1 MTGVVPGIR
10 QTRYGDKQSRPIH
23 DSQYLQAVSAKARS
37 VLPHLESDMPG
48 PLQNIRVLD
57 LTRVLAGPW
66 ATQVLADF
74 GAEVIKVEKPGEGDD
89 TRGWGPPFLTNP
101 DGSRGD
107 AAYYLSA
114 NRGKQSVAID
124 MAKPEGQKLLRELA
138 RQSDVVMENFKV
150 GGLKKYGLD
159 YESLKSI
166 NPRLIYCSITGFGQT
181 GPYAGRAGYDFMI
194 QGMGGIMSV
203 TGQPD
208 GTPGAEPVKTGV
220 AFADVFTGLYAA
232 IGVLAALYHREK
244 SGEGQYLDLALLDTQ
259 VAVLANQA
267 LNYLV
272 SGVAPKRVGNAHNN
286 IVPYQTFATGDGF
299 IIIAVGNDRQ
309 FREYTTIA
317 GVPELAAD
325 ARFLTNRARVENR
338 DVLIPLLVE
347 PMKRRK
353 TAEWIDALESAA
365 VPCGPINTID
375 QVFAD
380 PQVKA
385 RGLNVALTRD
395 DGTKTPGVANPV
407 RFSATPVAYSRA
419 APALGNATED
429 VLRTVLGLGPEEIA
443 RLRDSASIG

>member
-1 MTGVVPGIR
+1 M
-10 QTRYGDKQSRPIH
+10 
-23 DSQYLQAVSAKARS
+23 A
-37 VLPHLESDMPG
+37 G

-66 ATQVLADF
+66 STQILADF
-74 GAEVIKVEKPGEGDD
+74 GAEVIKIEKPGEGDD

-124 MAKPEGQKLLRELA
+124 MAKPEGQKLLQDLA
-138 RQSDVVMENFKV
+138 RNSDVVMENFKV

-159 YESLKSI
+159 YDSLKAI
-166 NPRLIYCSITGFGQT
+166 NPKLIYCSITGFGQT
-181 GPYAGRAGYDFMI
+181 GPYAQRAGYDFMI
-194 QGMGGIMSV
+194 QGMGGIMSI

-220 AFADVFTGLYAA
+220 AFADVFTGLYAT
-232 IGVLAALYHREK
+232 IGVLAALHHRDK
-244 SGEGQYLDLALLDTQ
+244 TGEGQYLDLALLDSQ

-267 LNYLV
+267 LNFLV
-272 SGVAPKRVGNAHNN
+272 GGKAPKRLGNAHPN
-286 IVPYQTFATGDGF
+286 IVPYQTFATADGF

-309 FREYTTIA
+309 FREYTKIA
-317 GVPELAAD
+317 GVPEVAQD
-325 ARFLTNRARVENR
+325 PRFLTNSDRVGNR
-338 DVLIPLLVE
+338 EALIALLVE
-347 PMKRRK
+347 PMTRRK
-353 TAEWIDALESAA
+353 TAEWIAALEAAA

-380 PQVKA
+380 PQVEA
-385 RGLNVALTRD
+385 RGLNVTLARA

-407 RFSATPVAYSRA
+407 RFSATPIEYSTA
-419 APALGNATED
+419 PPALGNATEE
-429 VLRTVLGLGPEEIA
+429 VLRRVLGLTPEQVGK
-443 RLRDSASIG
+443 LRDSASIG